1 MEHMYH
7 STIIHMLFGENMTN
21 KEITTLLFKLG
32 WGYTFFF
39 VVWAVLG
46 KMFGV
51 KAVAPYG
58 KFVDTS
64 SLTGR

>member
-1 MEHMYH
+1 
-7 STIIHMLFGENMTN
+7 MTN

-32 WGYTFFF
+32 WGYTFLF

-46 KMFGV
+46 KKFGV

-64 SLTGR
+64 NITGT